1 MENKRTNI
9 PQMEKEKK
17 SYFSLVFTG
26 GSLLFYLALYF
37 VNKEIFIKSIS
48 KFWDSLSMIL
58 PFLVVVFVIMVLTI
72 LFLKP
77 NKVKKYFGQ
86 ESGVKGILLMSVA
99 GILSVGSAYIWYPL
113 VAELREKG
121 MREKLI
127 TIFIYNR
134 AIKLQL
140 FPLMI
145 VYFGVKYSLIV
156 SLLIFLT
163 SFLVGEIVEKF
174 TVNKTG

>member
-1 MENKRTNI
+1 MENKKTNI
-9 PQMEKEKK
+9 PQMEKGKK
-17 SYFSLVFTG
+17 GYLSLVFTG
-26 GSLLFYLALYF
+26 VAFLFYLSLYF

-58 PFLVVVFVIMVLTI
+58 PFLFVVFIIMVLTI

-77 NKVKKYFGQ
+77 NNVKKYFGK
-86 ESGVKGILLMSVA
+86 ESGIKGILLISLA

-113 VAELREKG
+113 VAELKEKG

-145 VYFGVKYSLIV
+145 AYFGIKFSLIV

-174 TVNKTG
+174 AVNKI